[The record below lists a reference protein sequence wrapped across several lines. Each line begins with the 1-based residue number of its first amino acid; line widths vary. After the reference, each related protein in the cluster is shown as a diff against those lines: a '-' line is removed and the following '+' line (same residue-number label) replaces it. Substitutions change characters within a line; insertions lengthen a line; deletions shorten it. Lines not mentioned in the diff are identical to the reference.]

1 MDIFL
6 RLALRMR
13 TREAA
18 ARVAGLKIERAASEE
33 RGMGIGVASRRVPCL
48 REVSDSLFRTNRREL
63 GFPLNVLLVDHHLEV
78 HIQTLSDIIRDGHG
92 GMLNKVIGAMIYSQ
106 HRHCRK

>member
-13 TREAA
+13 TREEA
-18 ARVAGLKIERAASEE
+18 ARVAGLKIERAASE
-33 RGMGIGVASRRVPCL
+33 RGAGNGDRRRVTSRRVPCL

-78 HIQTLSDIIRDGHG
+78 HIQTLSDIIRNGLWRDVKQSDRS
-92 GMLNKVIGAMIYSQ
+92 NYI
-106 HRHCRK
+106 